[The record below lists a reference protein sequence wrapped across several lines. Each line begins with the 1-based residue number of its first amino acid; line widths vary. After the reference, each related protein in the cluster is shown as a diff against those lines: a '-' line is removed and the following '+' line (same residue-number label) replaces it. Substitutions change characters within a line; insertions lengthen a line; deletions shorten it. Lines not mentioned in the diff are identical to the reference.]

1 VNMTRAILISLIIFF
16 FIIFIKSTTSR
27 LPPRLLRRNRRQID
41 EMQSEI
47 VTEPIT
53 TPVMIK
59 EDMDDDVMGKDKEE
73 NIAVIVEDE
82 VENINDDV
90 NEIKEDHRLS
100 KCYKCKKPSY
110 KYKNDEFCDLCVQEN
125 LVKSDEKD
133 VNCKKCRKFK
143 YRGKNSEFCNDNCP
157 DEMKRPLFLAQQAIA
172 ELESGKETDDEV
184 MEEEIDDGTTT
195 SETTMKEKTTVSL
208 GIMGSIYK
216 FLVHANTW
224 DFRPSNLP
232 QAQVEEK

>member
-125 LVKSDEKD
+125 LVKSDEKE

-143 YRGKNSEFCNDNCP
+143 YREKNSEFCNDNCP
-157 DEMKRPLFLAQQAIA
+157 AEMKRPLFPAQQAIA
-172 ELESGKETDDEV
+172 KLEIGEDTDNKDVDEEVDDE
-184 MEEEIDDGTTT
+184 TTT
-195 SETTMKEKTTVSL
+195 TEISKTENTIASL

-224 DFRPSNLP
+224 DFRPENLP
-232 QAQVEEK
+232 QAQVEAD